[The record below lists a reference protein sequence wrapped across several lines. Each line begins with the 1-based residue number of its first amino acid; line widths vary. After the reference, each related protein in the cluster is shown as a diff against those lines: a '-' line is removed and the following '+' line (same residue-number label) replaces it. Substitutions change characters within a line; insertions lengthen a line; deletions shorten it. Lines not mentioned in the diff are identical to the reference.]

1 MAFLNFRHA
10 FACCV
15 AATVAFSATAEEA
28 RSVRFDMRDG
38 GLRNL
43 VQFTSDAPLEKV
55 VGVSNTLS
63 GWVSLDPD
71 KLQDGIRGEFEVD
84 VRAFETGLPSRNEQ
98 LRDIILNASAHPV
111 ATFKIDRVVAT
122 SKPRLVEGAPTLVRL
137 EGSLRMRGITRP
149 QLVIAKLSYFRES
162 PTTRQRLPG
171 NLIKVSATLD
181 VDTEQF
187 QISMPSGFQALMAR
201 YVQVAVDMVG
211 SDRILGRVSDRKSA
225 SSP

>member
-1 MAFLNFRHA
+1 MVLSNFIRA
-10 FACCV
+10 IAICGALLV
-15 AATVAFSATAEEA
+15 TSSLYAEDNRA
-28 RSVRFDMRDG
+28 VRFDMRDG

-55 VGVSNTLS
+55 VGVSNTLA
-63 GWVSLDPD
+63 GWLTLDPER
-71 KLQDGIRGEFEVD
+71 LQDGIRGEFEAD
-84 VRAFETGLPSRNEQ
+84 VRTFETGMPSRNEQ
-98 LRDIILNASAHPV
+98 LRDVILNASAHPV

-137 EGSLRMRGITRP
+137 EGSLKIRGVTRP

-171 NLIKVSATLD
+171 NLLKVSATLD

-187 QISMPSGFQALMAR
+187 QITMPAGFQALMAR
-201 YVQVAVDMVG
+201 YVQITVDMVG
-211 SDRILGRVSDRKSA
+211 SDRIPARVSERKSA